1 MPKLKKPLPP
11 RALDHLVKR
20 YREGR
25 ISAEDFLE
33 LKHWV
38 ESDPDV
44 PNGEWYKR
52 FRTGMLAGHGE
63 AASTFLSP
71 GMALKGEEVK

>member
-1 MPKLKKPLPP
+1 MIPLPP

-20 YREGR
+20 YKEGR
-25 ISAEDFLE
+25 ISAADFLE

-44 PNGEWYKR
+44 PDGERYKR
-52 FRTGMLAGHGE
+52 FKSGIVAGYGDT
-63 AASTFLSP
+63 ASTFLAP
-71 GMALKGEEVK
+71 GMVVTGTEVK